1 MRPDASGGRRDV
13 ACPGCGFDFDEVG
26 QAALGRRLNDVTR
39 ALCEQ
44 LDGAGDEALDVEPA
58 EGVWSAR
65 QYAAHVR
72 DVLFNLRDRA
82 LLALLED
89 DPHFAPI
96 HRDERAA
103 VARYS
108 QEPTE
113 LIAAALVAGA
123 QLLGFL
129 YDRMDPDELT
139 RTGVYAGQER
149 DVLWIG
155 RNALHEAT
163 HHLRDVER
171 CLSSA

>member
-1 MRPDASGGRRDV
+1 M
-13 ACPGCGFDFDEVG
+13 ACSGCGFDFDEIG
-26 QAALGRRLNDVTR
+26 SAALGHGLSDV
-39 ALCEQ
+39 AAVLSEHI
-44 LDGAGDEALDVEPA
+44 DGATEAALDVEPA

-89 DPHFAPI
+89 SPQFAPI
-96 HRDERAA
+96 HRDERVT

-113 LIAAALVAGA
+113 LITAAVGAGA
-123 QLLGFL
+123 QLLAFL
-129 YDRMDPDELT
+129 YDRLDPDELG
-139 RTGVYAGQER
+139 RTGIYAGQER

-163 HHLRDVER
+163 HHLGDIER
-171 CLSSA
+171 CLNRA